1 MMGPGFGGR
10 VGASKGSLLTQYLM
24 KQGAMVKET
33 WMDEDPREAIL
44 KYADVAAK
52 EPKYIAPAYAQTQPE
67 TVFAKS
73 GSEDEKRSHLVR
85 WQVPSPMS
93 GRSRV
98 RDLGAASS

>member
-24 KQGAMVKET
+24 KT

-52 EPKYIAPAYAQTQPE
+52 EPKYIAPVYAQTQPE
-67 TVFAKS
+67 AVFAKS
-73 GSEDEKRSHLVR
+73 GSEDEEK
-85 WQVPSPMS
+85 
-93 GRSRV
+93 
-98 RDLGAASS
+98 